1 MSSANFIL
9 STLTQRVQRD
19 PGFRRSSTAGSAR
32 PTMVSTELNRRN
44 SPCTGVSTELNRRS
58 DSSIDGFDKLNH
70 QLGPT
75 ADMAQR
81 RRRPS
86 CCAGDAVDSSV
97 ERQRAILG
105 HSFDGAAA
113 SAAERSFMVCDT
125 IAAMAF
131 THTLIICR
139 IAFTRAMTSL
149 AATAVPTG
157 TAQIL

>member
-19 PGFRRSSTAGSAR
+19 PGFRRSSTAGTAQAPGIRRSPTAGSAR
-32 PTMVSTELNRRN
+32 PTM
-44 SPCTGVSTELNRRS
+44 VSTELNRRS